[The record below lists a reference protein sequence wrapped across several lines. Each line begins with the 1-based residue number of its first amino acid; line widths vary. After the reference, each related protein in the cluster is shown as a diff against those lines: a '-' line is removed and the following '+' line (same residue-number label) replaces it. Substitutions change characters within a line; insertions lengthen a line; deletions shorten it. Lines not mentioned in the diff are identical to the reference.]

1 MQESEYNKNVD
12 INVGLTSSEV
22 EERIKNKQVNTT
34 LTKTSKS
41 YAKIFL
47 SNIFTWLNII
57 CFIVAGVLIAIG
69 SYNNII
75 SNYSYKSLFINNFKY
90 RCKIKIKRCY
100 QNG

>member
-12 INVGLTSSEV
+12 INVGLTSNEV

-57 CFIVAGVLIAIG
+57 CKISKLIQ
-69 SYNNII
+69 
-75 SNYSYKSLFINNFKY
+75 L
-90 RCKIKIKRCY
+90 
-100 QNG
+100 